1 MRKLLFLSL
10 LALISL
16 PALASKR
23 ASIKQF
29 EQGLAE
35 AKGKPDREFA
45 RWVFGFDLNER
56 VSGVRLARWKEAAS
70 GDEGRRALGAI
81 ADLSAFQNLPVEE
94 IPKTETPSKDEQT
107 RVISAAGIYVE
118 QMLSKLPNFFAM
130 EAVTTFEDTPAG
142 SHGGNEP
149 MHYSDFMRSTVR
161 YRNGREVMET
171 TKGIE
176 QTETDQTVSGT
187 AGLLSSGEF
196 GPVLH
201 TVLTDAQTGK
211 LGWSHWETLGS
222 TTMAVFQYSVPRGK
236 SHYKVKALT
245 SEHGSGFQTRPAYHG
260 EIGIDPT
267 NGMILRL
274 TLLAEMTDDV
284 PVSKANLMVEYGPVE
299 IGGKSYV
306 CPVRSVASV
315 EVYDLTSQAGTVI
328 GSREKASISSP
339 GSPGGVQEILNDVIF
354 EHYQVLRSE
363 ATVITGDIKEDQN

>member
-1 MRKLLFLSL
+1 MWKLALALL
-10 LALISL
+10 LALASL

-23 ASIKQF
+23 ASIRQF

-35 AKGKPDREFA
+35 AKGKPDKEFA
-45 RWVFGFDLNER
+45 RWVFGFDLTDR
-56 VSGVRLARWKEAAS
+56 VSAARLARWKEAAS

-81 ADLSAFQNLPVEE
+81 ADLSAFQNLPMEE
-94 IPKTETPSKDEQT
+94 IPKTEGLGKDEQQ

-118 QMLSKLPNFFAM
+118 QTLSKLPNFFAT
-130 EAVTTFEDTPAG
+130 EAVTTFEDTPVG
-142 SHGGNEP
+142 QHGRDES
-149 MHYSDFMRSTVR
+149 MHYSDFMRTSVR

-171 TKGIE
+171 TKGVE
-176 QTETDQTVSGT
+176 QTETDQTVSGA

-201 TVLTDAQTGK
+201 TVLADAHSGK

-236 SHYKVKALT
+236 SHYKVKALA
-245 SEHGSGFQTRPAYHG
+245 SEHGSVFQARPAYHG

-284 PVSKANLMVEYGPVE
+284 PLSKANLMVEYGTVQ
-299 IGGKSYV
+299 IGGKDYV

-315 EVYDLTSQAGTVI
+315 VGYQVLSQAG
-328 GSREKASISSP
+328 GSGYRDQKFSQSGPSQGA
-339 GSPGGVQEILNDVIF
+339 VQTILNDVVF
-354 EHYQVLRSE
+354 ENYQVLRSE
-363 ATVITGDIKEDQN
+363 AQVITGEDKDDQP